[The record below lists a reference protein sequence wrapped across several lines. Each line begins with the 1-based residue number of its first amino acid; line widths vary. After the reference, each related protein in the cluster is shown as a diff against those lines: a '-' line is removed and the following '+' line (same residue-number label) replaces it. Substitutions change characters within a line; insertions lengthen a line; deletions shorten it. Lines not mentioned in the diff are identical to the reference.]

1 MEIIEAGPDH
11 LDMLVPLFEGYRA
24 FYRQPANIEG
34 ARSFLHDRM
43 SNQQSIVYL
52 AIDEDGVACG
62 FTQLYP
68 LFSSTRIGSV
78 WLLNDLFV
86 HPDHRGKGIS
96 IQLIDSA
103 KELAKSSD
111 SLGILLETEK
121 TNDIGNQLY
130 PRTGFVI
137 EDDTHHYFWSTSA

>member
-1 MEIIEAGPDH
+1 MEIIEAGIDH
-11 LDMLVPLFEGYRA
+11 LDLLLPLFEGYRA

-34 ARSFLHDRM
+34 SRSFLYDRM
-43 SNQQSIVYL
+43 SKGESVVFL
-52 AIDEDGVACG
+52 ALSEQGSACG

-68 LFSSTRIGSV
+68 LFSSTRIGRV

-86 HPDHRGKGIS
+86 HPDHRGKGLS
-96 IQLIDSA
+96 IQLIDRA
-103 KELAKSSD
+103 KVLAKSNG

-130 PRTGFVI
+130 PRAGFVI
-137 EDDTHHYFWSTSA
+137 EDDTNHYFWSTSA